1 MRKLTGGAALFLLLA
16 GCAVGPNYK
25 KPEITPPTDYY
36 GSAIPVEERS
46 LADLPWWGVYQ
57 DSVLDSLIRV
67 ALDSGYNTR
76 YAAARVE
83 EARARYGVAKSQFYP
98 QVNYGAGVSQ
108 QRLPTNLSGG
118 TGESEAFYTANVSAS
133 WEIDLWGRVRRLN
146 QQAKAQYLATEEA
159 RRGVALSLTTEVAE
173 SYFQLRELDAL
184 LITARNTAAN
194 FQGTYEMF
202 KRQVEG
208 GVASSIQTYRAEA
221 ALANALATAPDL
233 ERQIVAREN
242 QITLLLGRGP
252 GPVPRGLDLESQPQ
266 PAEIPAGL
274 PSTLLLRR
282 PDVREA
288 EQQLIAANANVG
300 ANIAA
305 RFPTISLTGLFG
317 GASPELN
324 TLFAAG
330 KVWSV
335 GANLLGPL
343 FQGGKLKKN
352 VEVARAQFQ
361 QALVLYEQSVNNAF
375 GEVSTQLAAWQKLA
389 ESEREVAR
397 EVHAYQEAVRLA
409 NVRYL
414 SGLSSY
420 VEVLDAMNL
429 LFPAENNLAQVRR
442 QRLVALAEFYKALGG
457 GWQVEEAQAAA
468 ADSAAKANEKH

>member
-1 MRKLTGGAALFLLLA
+1 
-16 GCAVGPNYK
+16 
-25 KPEITPPTDYY
+25 
-36 GSAIPVEERS
+36 
-46 LADLPWWGVYQ
+46 
-57 DSVLDSLIRV
+57 
-67 ALDSGYNTR
+67 
-76 YAAARVE
+76 
-83 EARARYGVAKSQFYP
+83 
-98 QVNYGAGVSQ
+98 VSQ

-352 VEVARAQFQ
+352 VEVAKAQFQ